1 MKNKK
6 MQEIILKTLNE
17 IACKNTGTCQIN
29 LQSLSAQEMIA
40 NKLVEQLD
48 PFFKNIV
55 EEIVTGVPSY
65 EHEREKI

>member
-1 MKNKK
+1 MENKK
-6 MQEIILKTLNE
+6 MQEIILKTLRE
-17 IACKNTGTCQIN
+17 IACKNTSTCQIN
-29 LQSLSAQEMIA
+29 LQSSSAQEMIA

-65 EHEREKI
+65 QHEREKN